1 MTAETLND
9 DNRAKLIKGQR
20 TVQIVSNAIL
30 APVPTIAAFFLND
43 LSNWWIYAVFGVALA
58 LLVSLSDKLAS
69 STRDYV
75 ITFCLVCHPILFTS
89 ALAGHAWQMDSH
101 MLFFAVLAMV
111 STLSNPRALIFA
123 TVLIA
128 LHHLSFTFAM
138 PALVYPSVQ
147 LSENL
152 SRTVLHAL
160 IVVLEAGVLLFSM
173 SRTMKAQKVIQKEQ
187 ENSRMQAIQTE
198 AARKDAIRGQ
208 KDASFVVEVLEE
220 RLGKMASGNLSCHI
234 DHDVPE
240 SYAKLRDSFNSTVN
254 TLQETIKQVS
264 GVAFGIENGAREIS
278 DTSSDLAQRTETQ
291 AATLEEAASSLEVLT
306 DSVGSAADGV
316 QRVDQSVNEVRQDAT
331 SSGEIVKSAIAAMN
345 AIEASSS
352 QVTQIINVID
362 EISFQ
367 TNLLAL
373 NAGVEAARAGEA
385 GQGFAV
391 VASEVRA
398 LALRSAEAATE
409 IKSLITESSQQVDR
423 GVDLVG
429 QAGKS
434 IDGVVTRVNEISSE
448 ISDISRNVSEQAQGL
463 KEINGGVGRLD
474 HMTQE
479 NAAMVEEFTAAG
491 HLLSTDAKRL
501 ADLMAQF
508 ETAGASDVPI
518 RSAA

>member
-1 MTAETLND
+1 MITEL
-9 DNRAKLIKGQR
+9 DNIKIGEKLIKGQR
-20 TVQIVSNAIL
+20 SIQSVSNAIL
-30 APVPTIAAFFLND
+30 VPVPTIAAYFLND
-43 LSNWWIYAVFGVALA
+43 LANWWIYAVFGVVLA
-58 LLVSLSDKLAS
+58 VLVKASDKLAPS
-69 STRDYV
+69 SRDYV
-75 ITFCLVCHPILFTS
+75 ISFCLVCHPILFTS
-89 ALAGHAWQMDSH
+89 ALIGHPWQMDSH
-101 MLFFAVLAMV
+101 MLFFVVLAMV

-123 TVLIA
+123 TLLVA
-128 LHHLSFTFAM
+128 GHHLSFTFVM
-138 PALVYPSVQ
+138 PALVYPSID
-147 LSENL
+147 LSGNL
-152 SRTVLHAL
+152 SRTALHAL

-173 SRTMKAQKVIQKEQ
+173 SRSMTAQKAIQKEQ
-187 ENSRMQAIQTE
+187 ENSRAQAIQTE
-198 AARKDAIRGQ
+198 AAREEAIKGQQDA
-208 KDASFVVEVLEE
+208 KLVVEVLEE

-234 DHDVPE
+234 DRDFPD
-240 SYAKLRDSFNSTVN
+240 SYTKLRDSFNSAVN

-264 GVAFGIENGAREIS
+264 GVAFGVKNGAREIS

-291 AATLEEAASSLEVLT
+291 AATLEEAASSLEELT
-306 DSVGSAADGV
+306 NSVGSAADGV
-316 QRVDQSVNEVRQDAT
+316 RRVDQSVNEVRQDAT

-373 NAGVEAARAGEA
+373 NAGVEAARAGAA

-409 IKSLITESSQQVDR
+409 IKSLINESSEQVDR

-434 IDGVVTRVNEISSE
+434 IDGVVSRVNEISSE
-448 ISDISRNVSEQAQGL
+448 ISDISRNVSEQARGL

-491 HLLSTDAKRL
+491 HLLSADAKRL

-508 ETAGASDVPI
+508 ETTNAPDVPV